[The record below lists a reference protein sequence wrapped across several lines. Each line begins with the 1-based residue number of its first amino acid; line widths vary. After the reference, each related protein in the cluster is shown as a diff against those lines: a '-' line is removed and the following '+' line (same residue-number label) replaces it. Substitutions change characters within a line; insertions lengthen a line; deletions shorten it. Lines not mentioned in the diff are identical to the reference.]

1 MNETQQEKMDAIYIS
16 YVAVLPQIHF
26 SKSWTMISNSSVL
39 QPCLQ
44 VYAEVYPLAKN
55 AFHG

>member
-1 MNETQQEKMDAIYIS
+1 
-16 YVAVLPQIHF
+16 
-26 SKSWTMISNSSVL
+26 MISNSSIL

-55 AFHG
+55 AFMVSFRMYATSGCG